1 MAREMVRYS
10 FSQAV
15 APREIEETLL
25 LAVLATECLHGVSR
39 VRLDASYWLDAPSRR
54 CVVDASRAVGHTL
67 NRLFTGLAA
76 KEFGE
81 DAFTVER
88 IEGASRPQRAEV
100 APC

>member
-15 APREIEETLL
+15 APRDIEETLL
-25 LAVLATECLHGVSR
+25 LAVLAAECLHGVSR
-39 VRLDASYWLDAPSRR
+39 VRLDASYWLDGPSRR
-54 CVVDASRAVGHTL
+54 CVLDASRAVGRTL

-88 IEGASRPQRAEV
+88 VNSGPKRRVAE
-100 APC
+100 AG